1 MIARQR
7 NPGLADFWSDLQN
20 TILPT
25 VLPALVGSGVLE
37 TLFRTM
43 FPEGAPIP
51 FVIPRYTTTIPGL
64 GMEVVVCPEG
74 GCGGQLVV
82 RRVEIRPVP
91 VSSSTF
97 LQFQV
102 TLRVSVDSRN
112 AAGQRAPLPIHA
124 LGDVLV
130 DIDTSRGA
138 RNELAFTAPLYVSI
152 GREAPAPLPNLT
164 QIRAEFLSIPV
175 SVWLGTIAALPGFEV
190 EPDDL
195 ALSGNGL
202 TGRLLTAG
210 INLFKQ
216 KLVELIRS
224 ELEYS
229 LNRQVCTRY
238 GVTCPP
244 QFNLRPVEVP
254 TLSETVSSIVTP
266 GNIAVAAGGLILLWA
281 IFK

>member
-1 MIARQR
+1 M
-7 NPGLADFWSDLQN
+7 LADFWSDVQN

-25 VLPALVGSGVLE
+25 VLPAIVGSGILE

-51 FVIPRYTTTIPGL
+51 FAIPRYTSIVPGL
-64 GMEVVVCPEG
+64 GMEVIVCPEG

-82 RRVEIRPVP
+82 RHVEIRPVP

-97 LQFQV
+97 LQFQI

-112 AAGQRAPLPIHA
+112 SAGQRAPLPIHA

-130 DIDTSRGA
+130 DIDTSRGP
-138 RNELAFTAPLYVSI
+138 RNELAFTAPLYVSV
-152 GREAPAPLPNLT
+152 GREASAPISNLT

-195 ALSGNGL
+195 SLSGNGL
-202 TGRLLTAG
+202 TGRLLTSG

-229 LNRQVCTRY
+229 LNRQVCTRF
-238 GVTCPP
+238 GVQCPS
-244 QFNLRPVEVP
+244 QFDLRPVE
-254 TLSETVSSIVTP
+254 TTSISSTVSSVVTP
-266 GNIAVAAGGLILLWA
+266 GNIAVAVGGLILLWA